1 MRAPSYTYSSATYV
15 AAAYRTDET
24 NLLVCP
30 LLIGTVVSLL

>member
-24 NLLVCP
+24 NL
-30 LLIGTVVSLL
+30 VSVRF